1 MINKDQA
8 VRLVELWLERERV
21 LELQAFRWAHDVE
34 VFTASEHEFGWL
46 VVCQSREY
54 VRTRDPRHALAGL
67 GPFLVDGLD
76 GSLHHIPVSTYLDD
90 WEHLYRHDV
99 RGLPRP
105 DPVAERIREALAAS
119 GRVAAMRELRQAAP
133 GLLLAEARAY
143 VDALQAGAAPD
154 PELAARTTAPDT
166 CRQVPIE
173 TLTGPNGPAPH
184 PIPPPRALYGLHPER
199 PLGHYRELFPDD
211 PHAPSLQRALG
222 GIRCGTPS
230 HESELAAYLR
240 AGTCLLAATALTH
253 DVLDPDKPPLGSF
266 GLLTDG
272 TWFWY
277 ADLVH
282 YVEHHHVQLPPSF
295 LAHARANDWTP
306 PEVSDQE
313 VSTLLHRLTDPPAE
327 PPPGC

>member
-8 VRLVELWLERERV
+8 VSLVELWLERERV

-34 VFTASEHEFGWL
+34 VFTVDEREFGWL

-105 DPVAERIREALAAS
+105 DPVAERIREVLAAR
-119 GRVAAMRELRQAAP
+119 GRVAAMRELRRDAP
-133 GLLLAEARAY
+133 GLVLAEARAY

-154 PELAARTTAPDT
+154 PKLAARTAAPDP
-166 CRQVPIE
+166 CPQVPIE

-184 PIPPPRALYGLHPER
+184 STPPPRALYGLHPKR

-211 PHAPSLQRALG
+211 PHARSR
-222 GIRCGTPS
+222 
-230 HESELAAYLR
+230 
-240 AGTCLLAATALTH
+240 
-253 DVLDPDKPPLGSF
+253 
-266 GLLTDG
+266 
-272 TWFWY
+272 
-277 ADLVH
+277 
-282 YVEHHHVQLPPSF
+282 
-295 LAHARANDWTP
+295 P
-306 PEVSDQE
+306 PEWCIDGHSVIRFQA
-313 VSTLLHRLTDPPAE
+313 RR
-327 PPPGC
+327 